1 MRFEVII
8 AMLGWVIN
16 VSSQHNLISTHSF
29 YRDKLFETSRTE
41 SYNGNSFLPLT
52 EANYDLQKH
61 LKDTSIFYYDF
72 AVTVFKKQ
80 LVEIKTEDCFLTI
93 SPTFN
98 FSLGRDLKEENPRN
112 LFQNTRGFIIEGD
125 IAKNFSFATTFYEN
139 QARFSNYESDF
150 ISSHG
155 EFYFNGNGLNY
166 NMQNGVIPG
175 STRTKEFKKD
185 GFDYGFAQGYIV
197 YQPDKKL
204 DIIVGNNQQFIG
216 AGYRSMLLSDNSSA
230 SPYLRLDYR
239 IKKRLSYTYLRTR
252 SMNLVRKKKT
262 TTVEAYYQPKGFA
275 VNYLSFQATDKLNI
289 SLFEGSTWS
298 MGDSLTTKRVH
309 PLFYNPIPIVSSLL
323 NDSICNTIQGI
334 NVNWLLHPNA
344 RVYGQFVVGS
354 LGAKQYALQVGY
366 RGNDYFKIKNLYTQ
380 IEYNFATSKM
390 YKATTDRLNYSH
402 YNLALA
408 HPMENGFHEIVL
420 RAGWEWKRI
429 YADLKSVNYFL
440 INHTKNDL
448 LPIQFYNTV
457 SNDKISHNQ
466 FELGYRMNKKINW
479 TFFGNITYRKQTGA
493 ENSQA
498 FVVSAGMR
506 TSLLS
511 HYNDY

>member
-185 GFDYGFAQGYIV
+185 GE
-197 YQPDKKL
+197 
-204 DIIVGNNQQFIG
+204 
-216 AGYRSMLLSDNSSA
+216 LL
-230 SPYLRLDYR
+230 
-239 IKKRLSYTYLRTR
+239 
-252 SMNLVRKKKT
+252 
-262 TTVEAYYQPKGFA
+262 
-275 VNYLSFQATDKLNI
+275 
-289 SLFEGSTWS
+289 
-298 MGDSLTTKRVH
+298 
-309 PLFYNPIPIVSSLL
+309 
-323 NDSICNTIQGI
+323 
-334 NVNWLLHPNA
+334 A
-344 RVYGQFVVGS
+344 RF
-354 LGAKQYALQVGY
+354 
-366 RGNDYFKIKNLYTQ
+366 
-380 IEYNFATSKM
+380 
-390 YKATTDRLNYSH
+390 
-402 YNLALA
+402 
-408 HPMENGFHEIVL
+408 
-420 RAGWEWKRI
+420 
-429 YADLKSVNYFL
+429 
-440 INHTKNDL
+440 
-448 LPIQFYNTV
+448 
-457 SNDKISHNQ
+457 
-466 FELGYRMNKKINW
+466 
-479 TFFGNITYRKQTGA
+479 
-493 ENSQA
+493 
-498 FVVSAGMR
+498 
-506 TSLLS
+506 
-511 HYNDY
+511 